1 MKHLE
6 STNEEL
12 WNSLGENNKADGSLQ
27 RMYVESKIAVEFPGD
42 ENRTK
47 RI

>member
-12 WNSLGENNKADGSLQ
+12 WKSLGGNNRADGCLQ
-27 RMYVESKIAVEFPGD
+27 RVFVESKIAVEFPG
-42 ENRTK
+42 EQV
-47 RI
+47 